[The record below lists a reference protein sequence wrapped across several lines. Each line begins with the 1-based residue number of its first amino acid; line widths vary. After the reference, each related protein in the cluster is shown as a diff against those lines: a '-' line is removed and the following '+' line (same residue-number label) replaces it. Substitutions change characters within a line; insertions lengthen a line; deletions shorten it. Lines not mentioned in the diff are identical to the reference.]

1 MVLDLTMKKIEE
13 LVGEGE
19 ETSRDGDR
27 EALPGSILQKVQE
40 NSWAFFSWPEKLIG
54 ELMSDDF
61 VGEGA
66 LTMTFWWDNYKQ
78 A

>member
-27 EALPGSILQKVQE
+27 KALPGSILQKVQE
-40 NSWAFFSWPEKLIG
+40 NSWAFFPDQK
-54 ELMSDDF
+54 
-61 VGEGA
+61 
-66 LTMTFWWDNYKQ
+66 N
-78 A
+78 